1 MQFKQAYVF
10 TLTALELPHTLAK
23 LSPQRNRADVG
34 SIYLIRHG
42 QASFGA
48 DDYDVLSPIG
58 IRQAEVLGEHLAQL
72 GTRIDRSVSGDLR
85 RQQHTANSAL
95 QQLEQA
101 GIATPSLEIDSAFNE
116 FDADAVIRSLLPEML
131 GEEPEALH
139 ILRNGAQNRAEFQ
152 RLFAKLIGRWISG
165 EHDMPDLQSWQGF
178 VEQVQGG
185 LTRLLEQ
192 ADSKQNI
199 AVFTSGGTITALL
212 HLITGIAPAQAFE
225 LNWQIVNTSLSCL
238 KFRGS
243 QVSLASFNSHV
254 HLQLLKAPELI
265 TYR

>member
-1 MQFKQAYVF
+1 M
-10 TLTALELPHTLAK
+10 
-23 LSPQRNRADVG
+23 G

-58 IRQAEVLGEHLAQL
+58 IRQAEVLGAHLSQL
-72 GTRIDRSVSGDLR
+72 GIRIDRSLCGNLR
-85 RQQHTANSAL
+85 RQQHTANAAL
-95 QQLEQA
+95 SQLKNAGMQA
-101 GIATPSLEIDSAFNE
+101 PLLEVDAAFNE
-116 FDADAVIRSLLPEML
+116 FDADAVIRALLPDL
-131 GEEPEALH
+131 LPEEPEALH
-139 ILRNGAQNRAEFQ
+139 ILRNAAQNRAEFQ
-152 RLFAKLIGRWISG
+152 RLFARLIGRWISG
-165 EHDMPDLQSWQGF
+165 EHDKPDLQTWKAF

-192 ADSKQNI
+192 AERQQNI

-212 HLITGIAPAQAFE
+212 HLITGVPAEKAFE

-243 QVSLASFNSHV
+243 EVSLASFNSQV

>member
-1 MQFKQAYVF
+1 MA
-10 TLTALELPHTLAK
+10 
-23 LSPQRNRADVG
+23 NVG

-58 IRQAEVLGEHLAQL
+58 IRQAEVLGAHLAEL
-72 GTRIDRSVSGDLR
+72 GIRIDRSLSGALR
-85 RQQHTANSAL
+85 RQQHTANAAMRQLSSSGQAIPDL
-95 QQLEQA
+95 QVDA
-101 GIATPSLEIDSAFNE
+101 AFNE
-116 FDADAVIRSLLPEML
+116 FDADAVIRSLLPGL
-131 GEEPEALH
+131 LDEEPEALH
-139 ILRNGAQNRAEFQ
+139 VLRNGPQNRAEFQ
-152 RLFAKLIGRWISG
+152 RLFALLIGRWISG
-165 EHDMPDLQSWQGF
+165 EHDQPDLQSWQAF

-185 LTRLLEQ
+185 LARLLQQ

-199 AVFTSGGTITALL
+199 AIFTSGGTITALL
-212 HLITGIAPAQAFE
+212 QLITGVPAAKAFE

-254 HLQLLKAPELI
+254 HLQLLKEPELI